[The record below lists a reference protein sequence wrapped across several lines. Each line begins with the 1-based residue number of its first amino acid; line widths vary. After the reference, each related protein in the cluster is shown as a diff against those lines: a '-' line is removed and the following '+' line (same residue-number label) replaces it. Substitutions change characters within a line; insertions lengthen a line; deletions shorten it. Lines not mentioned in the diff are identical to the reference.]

1 MTAQTHRLND
11 IQFYY
16 EYRVDSIA
24 NALLSG
30 ILLCVSIAHD
40 TDYENSDTVH
50 TYRNTCVPV
59 CCDMAKLNGYVLY
72 VVWALCAIHEATFGE
87 FKTR

>member
-24 NALLSG
+24 NALLSS

-40 TDYENSDTVH
+40 TDYENTDTTQFTHIKIHASPFV
-50 TYRNTCVPV
+50 
-59 CCDMAKLNGYVLY
+59 
-72 VVWALCAIHEATFGE
+72 AI
-87 FKTR
+87 